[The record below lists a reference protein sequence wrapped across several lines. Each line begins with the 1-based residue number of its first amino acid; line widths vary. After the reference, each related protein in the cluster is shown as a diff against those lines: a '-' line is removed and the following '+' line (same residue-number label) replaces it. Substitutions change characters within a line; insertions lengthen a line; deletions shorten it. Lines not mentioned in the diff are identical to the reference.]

1 MGTIIRRKRLMSRAQ
16 IGPYRRHELL
26 TGTIYYP
33 AMAYSGYGDGTS
45 TDVND
50 FVSDEMRL
58 DWEQNRDELI
68 AFWKSGAF
76 TATKYFPDSLPW
88 LFVRGD
94 PHSLPWASKVL
105 DASNPRS
112 TLKRLAPQS

>member
-1 MGTIIRRKRLMSRAQ
+1 MSTGTAGQVNMGTIIRRKRLMSRAQ

-68 AFWKSGAF
+68 AFWEVGRL
-76 TATKYFPDSLPW
+76 YRHQIFP
-88 LFVRGD
+88 R
-94 PHSLPWASKVL
+94 
-105 DASNPRS
+105 
-112 TLKRLAPQS
+112 